1 MNVARGP
8 SSIPGGPLLTD
19 DEIKAM
25 IKQAFKPFRCVVE
38 ILPDRQMRFQVIK
51 QKRPTPVYTETGIP
65 IEVLR
70 ADNDLRELL
79 LSVRRLLDKRGYRL
93 IPWTG

>member
-25 IKQAFKPFRCVVE
+25 IKQAFTPFRCVVE

-51 QKRPTPVYTETGIP
+51 QKETDADVY
-65 IEVLR
+65 
-70 ADNDLRELL
+70 
-79 LSVRRLLDKRGYRL
+79 RGWYSY
-93 IPWTG
+93 